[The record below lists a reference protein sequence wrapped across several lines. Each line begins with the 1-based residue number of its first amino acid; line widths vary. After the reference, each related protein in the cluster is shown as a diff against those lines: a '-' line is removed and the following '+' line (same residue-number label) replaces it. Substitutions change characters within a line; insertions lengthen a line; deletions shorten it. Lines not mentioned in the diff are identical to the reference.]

1 MIQLKQKPCTC
12 PVCYCSSINVKGY
25 RNRVINHAILSG
37 FKCVLVYRVRRY
49 VCKSCL
55 KTFDEKN
62 PFVLKNK
69 RLSIFSDIQ
78 ILNDLKDPHQT
89 FKAIA
94 KRHYTS
100 STNVIDIFDRHVQMS
115 RKSLSTVVCIDEF
128 HLGKHGVAGKYACVF
143 FDFLKN
149 EIIDVLPSR
158 KKYYLQNYFQA
169 LPKNEL
175 DRVRFVSI
183 DMWIPYRDIARVTF
197 KNAIICVDSFHVVK
211 NINEALRK
219 VRIRIMNSY
228 DKQSREYYLLKKFN
242 FLLMK
247 NGIDIPV
254 NQPKFNHRLD
264 RYINYPGLLKLM
276 LDIDHDLLAAY
287 QLKELYITFNR
298 KSTLQ
303 TAETQL
309 MSIIDSFKIAN
320 LSEYHE
326 ITKMLKKWKK
336 EIINS
341 FHSLDGR
348 RISNGI
354 IESKNARIKV
364 ILKNANG
371 YRNFDRLRTRIM
383 YCLNK
388 DSAPSLN
395 DSFPSKKYELRKR
408 KPYKK
413 LK

>member
-1 MIQLKQKPCTC
+1 MIRLKQKHTTC
-12 PVCYCSSINVKGY
+12 PVCGSSDINIKGY

-49 VCKSCL
+49 VCKGCL

-62 PFVLKNK
+62 PFVVKNK

-94 KRHYTS
+94 NRHYTS
-100 STNVIDIFDRHVQMS
+100 STNVINIFDRHVQMS
-115 RKSLSTVVCIDEF
+115 RKPLSTVVCIDEF

-143 FDFLKN
+143 LDFLKN

-158 KKYYLQNYFQA
+158 KKYYLQHYFQ
-169 LPKNEL
+169 LVPQNEL

-183 DMWIPYRDIARVTF
+183 DMWTPYRDIAQVTF
-197 KNAIICVDSFHVVK
+197 KNAIICVDSFHVVW
-211 NINEALRK
+211 NINNALRR

-228 DKQSREYYLLKKFN
+228 DKHSREYYLLKKFN

-247 NGIDIPV
+247 NGNDILI

-264 RYINYPGLLKLM
+264 RYINYPGLLKLI
-276 LDIDHDLLAAY
+276 LEIDHDLLVAY
-287 QLKELYITFNR
+287 QLKELYVTFNSR
-298 KSTLQ
+298 SNLQ

-309 MSIIDSFKIAN
+309 ISIIDAFKLAN
-320 LSEYHE
+320 ITEYHE

-341 FHSLDGR
+341 FHTIDGK

-395 DSFPSKKYELRKR
+395 DSFPSKNYELGKR
-408 KPYKK
+408 KPNKK
-413 LK
+413 TK